1 MNDNQLFMEEFG
13 SIPMQPLSA
22 RDVSQV
28 PHNKEKNRYENILPY
43 DHTRVKLSVIKW
55 QQGSD
60 YINANYLDVSR
71 EREEGRER
79 ERGREGEREREK
91 GTEEGSERER
101 GRESLLQK
109 L

>member
-1 MNDNQLFMEEFG
+1 MTAHPLIPTKGFVSRLNVMRMNDNQLFMEEFG

-22 RDVSQV
+22 RDVSQLA
-28 PHNKEKNRYENILPY
+28 HNKEKNRYENILPY

-71 EREEGRER
+71 QRQ
-79 ERGREGEREREK
+79 GES
-91 GTEEGSERER
+91 TSA
-101 GRESLLQK
+101 LW
-109 L
+109 